1 MPKTSQKV
9 SQERNQSISGNHRR
23 ASPVQQRSEAT
34 VERILTSS
42 MEVLQSQGIE
52 GFNTNAVANHAGV
65 NVGTLYHYFTDKNA
79 LLTELF
85 IRFETQRVDYLRN
98 RLTHFDETTDLREW
112 VQETLRSLLDLRI
125 TTPGGTVLR
134 NAIRVIP
141 SLYDLG
147 VEQDEKSAN
156 ALSSALRSR
165 YPNVSAKR
173 TDVIARTIIDA
184 GVASLD
190 RVGLGSGKPK
200 TVLHELTEMIVAYLQ
215 TLEN

>member
-1 MPKTSQKV
+1 
-9 SQERNQSISGNHRR
+9 
-23 ASPVQQRSEAT
+23 
-34 VERILTSS
+34 

-52 GFNTNAVANHAGV
+52 GFNTNAVANHAEV

-85 IRFETQRVDYLRN
+85 IRFETERVDYLQN
-98 RLTHFDETTDLREW
+98 RLALFDKTVDLPQW
-112 VQETLRSLLDLRI
+112 VHETLRILLDLRI

-134 NAIRVIP
+134 NAVRVIP

-147 VEQDEKSAN
+147 VEQDEKSAD
-156 ALSSALRSR
+156 ALAAALRER
-165 YPNVSAKR
+165 YPHVSTTR
-173 TDVIARTIIDA
+173 TDAIARLIIDA

-190 RVGLGSGKPK
+190 RVGLGLGQPDI
-200 TVLHELTEMIVAYLQ
+200 VLHELTEMIVAYLH

>member
-1 MPKTSQKV
+1 MPKTNQKA
-9 SQERNQSISGNHRR
+9 SPERNKPTSNSHRR
-23 ASPVQQRSEAT
+23 ASPAQQRSEAT
-34 VERILTSS
+34 VERILQAS

-52 GFNTNAVANHAGV
+52 GFNTNAVANHAEV

-79 LLTELF
+79 PLTELF

-98 RLTHFDETTDLREW
+98 RLAHFDETTDLREW

-134 NAIRVIP
+134 NAVRVIP

-147 VEQDEKSAN
+147 TEQDEKSVAD
-156 ALSSALRSR
+156 LSSALRTR
-165 YPNVSAKR
+165 YPNVPSRR
-173 TDVIARTIIDA
+173 TDAIARTIIDA

-190 RVGLGSGKPK
+190 RVGVGLGQPK